1 MPDIIIDGR
10 TRVAFVT
17 SIANRNA
24 PTTAELNAGT
34 LIHDTLT
41 ADGLRG
47 FAPETQPVDT
57 SALSSTFNTKAPGR
71 TDYSGTGLMLKKQSP
86 TADTTYNT
94 LIRDFSTNI
103 VIRRGTSAATAWAAA
118 DKAEVYPVV
127 CGEVQNQDPEPN
139 SVQKYLVPVFISP
152 EPSLRATVA

>member
-1 MPDIIIDGR
+1 MPDIIIDGK

-17 SIANRNA
+17 SISNRNA

-34 LIHDTLT
+34 LLHDVLT

-47 FAPETQPVDT
+47 FAPETAAVDT

-71 TDYSGTGLMLKKQSP
+71 TDYTNTGLMLKKQSG
-86 TADTTYNT
+86 TDTTYNT
-94 LIRDFSTNI
+94 LIREFSTNI
-103 VIRRGTSAATAWAAA
+103 VVRRGVTASTAWAASQVV
-118 DKAEVYPVV
+118 EVYPVV

-152 EPSLRATVA
+152 EPNLRATTT